1 MGSFC
6 LRTEHPMK
14 ILVSGASGM
23 VGSALTERCVAE
35 GDRVIPL
42 GRRPVSGG
50 LVWDPSAGRID
61 LEALNGFDA
70 VVHLAGETVAGR
82 WTAEKKRAIRAS
94 RVDGTKLLCESLA
107 QLSHPPAVLISA
119 SATGFYGDRAEM
131 VCDETASVGQGFL
144 AEVAA
149 EWERATQPAIA
160 AGIRVVHLRIGIVLS
175 QKGGALREMLL
186 PFRLGM
192 GGRIGS
198 GRQYWS
204 WITLHDLV
212 RVIRFC
218 ITETRLQG
226 PVNAV
231 SPESVTQADF
241 AKALGRAIHRPS
253 ILPMPAFLAKAVLG
267 EMAEGLLLAST
278 RAMPRRL
285 LATGFEFKEP
295 RLDPAL
301 RGLLR

>member
-1 MGSFC
+1 
-6 LRTEHPMK
+6 MK

-23 VGSALTERCVAE
+23 IGSALTERCVAE

-42 GRRPVSGG
+42 GRRPVNGG
-50 LVWDPSAGRID
+50 LVWDPSAGQID
-61 LEALNGFDA
+61 REALNGFDA

-82 WTAEKKRAIRAS
+82 WTAEKKREIRAS
-94 RVDGTKLLCESLA
+94 RVEGTKLLCESLA
-107 QLSHPPAVLISA
+107 KLSHPPAVLISA
-119 SATGFYGDRAEM
+119 SAIGFYGDRGEM

-149 EWERATQPAIA
+149 EWERATQPAIT

-175 QKGGALREMLL
+175 QRGGALREMLL

-241 AKALGRAIHRPS
+241 AKALGRAMHRPS
-253 ILPMPAFLAKAVLG
+253 ILPTPAFLAKALLG